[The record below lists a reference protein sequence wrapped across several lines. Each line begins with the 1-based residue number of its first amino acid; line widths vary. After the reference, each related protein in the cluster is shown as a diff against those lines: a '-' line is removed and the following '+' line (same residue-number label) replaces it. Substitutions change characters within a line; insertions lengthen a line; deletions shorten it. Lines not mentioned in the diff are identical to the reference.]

1 MELKQGDCIELLKQV
16 KDNTIDLIVIDPPYF
31 RIMVKEYNGNKHEWD
46 NQWDTFED
54 YLTWCKSWFVELKR
68 ILKSNGSLYIFADD
82 KISAYIQIELDKM
95 FNLENNIVW
104 MKPNNMTIKGWNNYR
119 CYCPITERI
128 LFYSKESRNTNLEN
142 EAYRENVKIY
152 TPIVEYMIEQKRLIK
167 EYFKFKTDEEFN
179 NYINEI
185 SDTKSVV
192 ARHYFTYSQWVFPTE
207 EIYKKLQ
214 GINNNIFKKEYEVFK
229 KEYEEKRRY
238 FKPEKNFTDVWKF
251 NITSSSEDTYHPTQ
265 KPIALI
271 RRIVE
276 TSSREGDIVLD
287 CFMGSGTTGVA
298 CQQLGRAFIGFEIS
312 PEYFKIAEKRIKEAV
327 RQKPLEKGVQ
337 GESQ

>member
-1 MELKQGDCIELLKQV
+1 MTITLKQGDCLELMKELPDESV
-16 KDNTIDLIVIDPPYF
+16 DLVVTDPPYY
-31 RIMVKEYNGNKHEWD
+31 RIMTKEWNGNKHEWD
-46 NQWDTFED
+46 NQWDTFEA
-54 YLTWCKSWFVELKR
+54 YLKWCNSWFIELKR

-142 EAYRENVKIY
+142 ESYAENIKIFA
-152 TPIVEYMIEQKRLIK
+152 PIVEYMIEQKRLIK

-179 NYINEI
+179 NYINQI

-214 GINNNIFKKEYEVFK
+214 GINKEVFKKEYEVFK
-229 KEYEEKRRY
+229 KEYEDKRRY
-238 FKPEKNFTDVWKF
+238 FNPEKNFTDVWKF
-251 NITSSSEDTYHPTQ
+251 NITSSSETTYHPTQ
-265 KPIALI
+265 KPLALI
-271 RRIVE
+271 KRIVE
-276 TSSREGDIVLD
+276 TSSRKSDTILD
-287 CFMGSGTTGVA
+287 PFMGSGTTGVA
-298 CQQLGRAFIGFEIS
+298 CVQLNRNFIGYEIS
-312 PEYFKIAEKRIKEAV
+312 PDYFKIAEKRINEAQTQ
-327 RQKPLEKGVQ
+327 RKLNEFEG
-337 GESQ
+337 

>member
-1 MELKQGDCIELLKQV
+1 MTVTLKQGDCIELLKQV

-298 CQQLGRAFIGFEIS
+298 CQQLGREFIGFEIS

-327 RQKPLEKGVQ
+327 KAEAT
-337 GESQ
+337 

>member
-1 MELKQGDCIELLKQV
+1 MTVTLKQGDCIELLKQV

-298 CQQLGRAFIGFEIS
+298 CQQLGRNFIGYEIS
-312 PEYFKIAEKRIKEAV
+312 PDYFKIAEKRIKEAETQ
-327 RQKPLEKGVQ
+327 RKLNEFEG
-337 GESQ
+337 